1 MSNLKKK
8 THILQQSRTFFSK
21 VSLKQNKLHCKLQKY
36 QSRGASSGP
45 LKQDASLHSTH
56 RFCRAP
62 RCPLLSRRFVDG
74 SWRRCFGPPAP
85 GRSRERTGAPLRRS
99 WRLGNS
105 SAGCKTRRGNGK
117 TRARW
122 DAWLRLGTERV
133 CNVGNEKQS
142 PLISEPML
150 RDTCEGS
157 GFYIAR
163 PPLALAASQVRFIE
177 KFWLV
182 AKSIPQ

>member
-1 MSNLKKK
+1 MSGLPRNVQNCFGVCSPVLSPVPPAGRTTDTGKSTQRSAEWWSLFPASHIDIFAYHAKHLQTSEIYNKQFKKK

-99 WRLGNS
+99 
-105 SAGCKTRRGNGK
+105 
-117 TRARW
+117 
-122 DAWLRLGTERV
+122 
-133 CNVGNEKQS
+133 
-142 PLISEPML
+142 
-150 RDTCEGS
+150 
-157 GFYIAR
+157 
-163 PPLALAASQVRFIE
+163 
-177 KFWLV
+177 
-182 AKSIPQ
+182 